1 MMEFLV
7 EFTDEFGVDKID
19 KCIAHITLI
28 LSKRKRVP
36 DSRLEDRKN
45 RIFFWSSKSLF
56 IAGSYLLYTY

>member
-45 RIFFWSSKSLF
+45 RIFF
-56 IAGSYLLYTY
+56 